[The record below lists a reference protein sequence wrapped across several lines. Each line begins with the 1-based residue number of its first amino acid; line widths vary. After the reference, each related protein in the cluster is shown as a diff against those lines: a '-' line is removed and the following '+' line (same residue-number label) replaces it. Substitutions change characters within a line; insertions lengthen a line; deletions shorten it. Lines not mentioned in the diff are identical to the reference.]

1 MKEKQSKNK
10 SFIMDGIIKR
20 KINGYIF
27 VRVGKFWIPEHR
39 LVVEEKLERTLEKG
53 EVIHHI
59 DGNKE
64 NNEIDNLMLFPN
76 QKEHAKF
83 HNKVQQF
90 GLTNNILM
98 QIENRWSVTLK

>member
-1 MKEKQSKNK
+1 MKTNKQEKK
-10 SFIMDGIIKR
+10 SFVMDGIIKK

-39 LVVEEKLERTLEKG
+39 LVVEEKLERVLESK

-64 NNEIDNLMLFPN
+64 NNDINNLMLFPN
-76 QKEHAKF
+76 QKEHSKF
-83 HNKVQQF
+83 HVRIQQF
-90 GLTNNILM
+90 GLTNPILQ